1 MTTPTQ
7 QGANPN
13 TAIDAAAINPSD
25 ATELPVPCR
34 AIYVGASGDLKIK
47 TLGGNEVC
55 FPGVPAGIFTIGA
68 RQVFLTGTTATNLI
82 ALY

>member
-1 MTTPTQ
+1 MPTPTQ
-7 QGANPN
+7 QGSNPN

-25 ATELPVPCR
+25 ATELTVPCR
-34 AIYVGASGDLKIK
+34 AVYVGESGDLKIK
-47 TLGGNEVC
+47 TLGGNEIC
-55 FPGVPAGIFTIGA
+55 FPGVPAGIFPIGA